1 MKPVK
6 ARFEKTAASP
16 SGFIRDGLPQ
26 VAFAGR
32 SNVGKSSIINCLL
45 GRNDIARVGASP
57 GKTANINYF
66 SVEDRL
72 YFVDLPGFGYAKV
85 SRAEQARWAA
95 LLDNYLNV
103 SGLMTLGVQLVDIR
117 HDPMERDKIMTSWF
131 KQTGVPFIVV
141 ANKLDKIKKSQIQSK
156 LDAFREGLELDESVP
171 LIAFS
176 TQTKEGRQELFARIM
191 EACER

>member
-16 SGFIRDGLPQ
+16 AQFIRDGLPQ

-72 YFVDLPGFGYAKV
+72 WFVDLPGFGYAKV

-103 SGLMTLGVQLVDIR
+103 SGLMTLGIQLVDIR
-117 HDPMERDKIMTSWF
+117 HDPMERDKIMTEWF

-141 ANKLDKIKKSQIQSK
+141 ANKLDKIKKSQIQTK
-156 LDAFREGLELDESVP
+156 LDAFREGLQLDDSVP

-191 EACER
+191 EACQR